1 MVFKEKFLGVS
12 QMKLVFQAYGQLNII
27 HQNIFSIFSL
37 LDKLNGQFEELKI
50 IVYTD
55 NVNAF
60 EKYFTGISQISY
72 RKIDAAQIKKWRG
85 AIDFVHRVKVE
96 ILKEVSEQYHDDVF
110 YVDGDTLFLDSPIKL
125 FKLVDNNN
133 SLMHI
138 CENVISAGKDPLS
151 KKIKKYL
158 KKYQPDIS
166 IHTSM
171 WNAGVLGI
179 SKSVSN
185 CYQQVLDLT
194 DKMYSQY
201 PKHVMEQ
208 LAFSYV
214 LQNQTQIHPADKVIL
229 HYWNQ
234 KDEYQ
239 ILINTFLEQN
249 LDLATVQKNWN
260 QIQWPAA
267 PSPKLNWIQK
277 IKKQIGI

>member
-1 MVFKEKFLGVS
+1 
-12 QMKLVFQAYGQLNII
+12 MKLVFQAYGQLNII

-37 LDKLNGQFEELKI
+37 LNKLNGQFEELKI

-55 NVNAF
+55 NANAF
-60 EKYFTGISQISY
+60 EKYFSGIPQISY

-125 FKLVDNNN
+125 FKLVDNKN

-138 CENVISAGKDPLS
+138 CENVISTGKDPLS

-179 SKSVSN
+179 SKSINN
-185 CYQQVLDLT
+185 CHQQVLDLT

-267 PSPKLNWIQK
+267 PGPKLNWIQK
-277 IKKQIGI
+277 IKKQIMPGRIIN

>member
-1 MVFKEKFLGVS
+1 
-12 QMKLVFQAYGQLNII
+12 
-27 HQNIFSIFSL
+27 
-37 LDKLNGQFEELKI
+37 
-50 IVYTD
+50 
-55 NVNAF
+55 
-60 EKYFTGISQISY
+60 
-72 RKIDAAQIKKWRG
+72 
-85 AIDFVHRVKVE
+85 
-96 ILKEVSEQYHDDVF
+96 
-110 YVDGDTLFLDSPIKL
+110 
-125 FKLVDNNN
+125 
-133 SLMHI
+133 
-138 CENVISAGKDPLS
+138 
-151 KKIKKYL
+151 
-158 KKYQPDIS
+158 
-166 IHTSM
+166 M

-260 QIQWPAA
+260 QIQWPAT

-277 IKKQIGI
+277 IKKQIMPGRVIN